1 MKVTDSKSYSLRHE
15 TLSSLKEQGLKIF
28 PLKDK
33 RPAVTNWQKYVGDV
47 NEQQSFGIVMG
58 GESNIFV
65 IDVDD
70 YSLFP
75 HFEQFLDKTYVVKT
89 GKGFHIFVKANILPQ
104 IMHLDNNKDQHIDI
118 QSTGSYVVGE
128 TSEHYDKTS
137 SGDYIKSGKIY
148 KKISNTRTI
157 NYVNFE
163 IEIKPILEKLGFN
176 LIKKPIKEEL
186 SNAIKYGVTK
196 GNRNNTLF
204 KLSCNLLK
212 TVGDNEIAFNT
223 ISTINDK
230 SKEPLDN
237 QELEQLFHSAITYV
251 QDEILE
257 SNQKFRISDRI
268 EYELLDK
275 SPNELRAIT
284 LDDDK
289 TRLILVYLPVK
300 IEENGL
306 ETFDSKAFIISNGI
320 SGKQIRALE
329 DPQFN
334 EQYTTNLFSSFRI
347 LNNKWKNKDIQKYIQ
362 SNDKVNPKQ
371 VFESLHS
378 LELKYFEYEY
388 EYDYYYNPCWIT
400 HTYFYTLFDITP
412 YNDYSGMK
420 NTGKSKHLKFLRMQ
434 CYGGISSGDASI
446 SSIFRT
452 IQGTGATLLLDE
464 TENLKGGKDDRSDF
478 ENLLRNGFSKEG
490 LVTRSKEGKNKEFHP
505 EFFSVFSP
513 KALGHIQGLD
523 NVLEDRCIKTKLR
536 RTTNKKIA
544 DSEPDEHEDPQLYKT
559 RDSLYRLFLDYGDEI
574 YTLIPKARELIK
586 ELSGREMK
594 LWLPIITMALFYE
607 THGVEGIIDKI
618 TAKMLHTSEDKKI
631 SDIEDNI
638 DFKILQILENL
649 ESIPTQ
655 SRLLYN
661 VINNSLHE
669 QWRLESLGDAKVKQS
684 LERLGFRNK
693 RGNKGVVWSIATE
706 KIQEAKE
713 RVGLV
718 EPTQATLSESDSSHT
733 SVGNVASAG
742 SVPHDSMVKI
752 MEK

>member
-1 MKVTDSKSYSLRHE
+1 LKVIDSKSSTFRDE
-15 TLSSLKEQGLKIF
+15 TLTSLKEHGLNIF

-33 RPAVTNWQKYVGDV
+33 RPAVKNWQKYVGDV
-47 NEQQSFGIVMG
+47 KEQQSFGIVLG

-75 HFEQFLDKTYVVKT
+75 HFKQFIDKTYVVKT
-89 GKGFHIFVKANILPQ
+89 GKEFHIFVKANILPRT
-104 IMHLDNNKDQHIDI
+104 MRLDNNKDQHIDI

-128 TSEHYDKTS
+128 TSKHYDRTS
-137 SGDYIKSGKIY
+137 SGDYVETGKTY

-157 NYVNFE
+157 NYINFE
-163 IEIKPILEKLGFN
+163 TKFKPILEKLGFN
-176 LIKKPIKEEL
+176 LIKKSIKEEL
-186 SNAIKYGVTK
+186 SNAIKHGVVK
-196 GNRNNTLF
+196 GNRNSTLF
-204 KLSCNLLK
+204 KLSCNILK

-230 SKEPLDN
+230 SKEPLDG
-237 QELEQLFHSAITYV
+237 QELEQLFQSAITYV
-251 QDEILE
+251 QDEIIE
-257 SNQKFRISDRI
+257 NNQKFKISDRI

-275 SPNELRAIT
+275 SPKELRAIT

-300 IEENGL
+300 IVENGI

-329 DPQFN
+329 DIQFK
-334 EQYTTNLFSSFRI
+334 EQYTTNLFSSFKI

-362 SNDKVNPKQ
+362 TNDKVNPKE
-371 VFESLHS
+371 VFESLHH
-378 LELKYFEYEY
+378 LELKYFEYEFD
-388 EYDYYYNPCWIT
+388 YDYYYNPCWIS

-412 YNDYSGMK
+412 YNDYTGMK
-420 NTGKSKHLKFLRMQ
+420 NTGKSKRLKFLRME
-434 CYGGISSGDASI
+434 CYNGISSGDASI

-452 IQGTGATLLLDE
+452 IQGTGSTLLLDE

-490 LVTRSKEGKNKEFHP
+490 LVTRSKEGKNKEFYP
-505 EFFSVFSP
+505 EFFSVYSP

-536 RTTNKKIA
+536 RTTNKIIA
-544 DSEPDEHEDPQLYKT
+544 DSEPDENEDSQIYKT

-574 YTLIPKARELIK
+574 HALIPKAKQLIK

-607 THGVEGIIDKI
+607 IHGVVGITDKI

-638 DFKILQILENL
+638 DFKILQILEKF

-661 VINNSLHE
+661 AINDSLWE
-669 QWRLESLGDAKVKQS
+669 QWRLEPLGDAKVKQS

-693 RGNKGVVWSIATE
+693 RGNKGVVWHIIPE

-713 RVGLV
+713 RIGLI
-718 EPTQATLSESDSSHT
+718 EPTQATLSESDYSNT
-733 SVGNVASAG
+733 SVGNVGNVG
-742 SVPHDSMVKI
+742 SVPHDSMVDGDG
-752 MEK
+752 

>member
-1 MKVTDSKSYSLRHE
+1 MTKSE
-15 TLSSLKEQGLKIF
+15 CIQSLKEQNLKLF

-33 RPAVTNWQKYVGDV
+33 RPAVTNWQKYIGDV
-47 NEQQSFGIVMG
+47 KEHQAFGIVMG
-58 GESNIFV
+58 DESNIFV

-75 HFEQFLDKTYVVKT
+75 HFVQFLDKTYVVKT
-89 GKGFHIFVKANILPQ
+89 GKGFHIFVKANSLPNT
-104 IMHLDNNKDQHIDI
+104 MRLDNNKDQHIDI

-128 TSEHYDKTS
+128 TSKHYDRTS
-137 SGDYIKSGKIY
+137 CGDYVETGKIY
-148 KKISNTRTI
+148 TKISKTRTI
-157 NYVNFE
+157 NYIDFE
-163 IEIKPILEKLGFN
+163 KEVKPILEKLGFD
-176 LIKKPIKEEL
+176 LIKKSIKEEL
-186 SNAIKYGVTK
+186 SNAIKHGIVK
-196 GNRNNTLF
+196 GNRNNSLF
-204 KLSCNLLK
+204 KLSCNILK
-212 TVGDNEIAFNT
+212 TVGDDDIAFNT

-230 SKEPLDN
+230 SKEPLDG
-237 QELEQLFHSAITYV
+237 QELEQLFQSAMTYV
-251 QDEILE
+251 KDEILE
-257 SNQKFRISDRI
+257 SNQKFKISDRI

-275 SPNELRAIT
+275 SPKELRAIT

-300 IEENGL
+300 IEENGI

-320 SGKQIRALE
+320 SGKQIRAL
-329 DPQFN
+329 DDTQFK
-334 EQYTTNLFSSFRI
+334 EQYTSNIFSSFKI

-362 SNDKVNPKQ
+362 SNDKVNPKE
-371 VFESLHS
+371 VFESLHN

-388 EYDYYYNPCWIT
+388 DYDYYYNPCWIT

-420 NTGKSKHLKFLRMQ
+420 NTGKSKHLKFLRMT

-505 EFFSVFSP
+505 EFFSVYSP

-536 RTTNKKIA
+536 RTTNKTIA
-544 DSEPDEHEDPQLYKT
+544 DSEPDENDDPQIYKT
-559 RDSLYRLFLDYGDEI
+559 RESLYRLFLDYGDEI
-574 YTLIPKARELIK
+574 YSLIPKAKDLIK

-594 LWLPIITMALFYE
+594 LWLPIITTALFYE
-607 THGVEGIIDKI
+607 TYGVVGITDKI
-618 TAKMLHTSEDKKI
+618 TSKMLHTSEDKKI
-631 SDIEDNI
+631 SDIEDNL
-638 DFKILQILENL
+638 DFKILQILEKL

-661 VINNSLHE
+661 AINDSLQE
-669 QWRLESLGDAKVKQS
+669 QWRLESLGDAKIKQS

-693 RGNKGVVWSIATE
+693 RGNKGVVWSIVYE

-713 RVGLV
+713 RIGLI
-718 EPTQATLSESDSSHT
+718 EPTQATLSDIDYSHK
-733 SVGNVASAG
+733 SVGNAG
-742 SVPHDSMVKI
+742 SVGSVTS
-752 MEK
+752 